1 MAWFD
6 LDQLKLSGTLCTEIG
21 KSDRSE
27 MGQSGK
33 NSVRVYVFRCAHKLG
48 HCLTELARRVCA
60 NNGHSGKPTKRLSL
74 YVTSEQA
81 TRSSHSASSAIT
93 NEMFA
98 KDPTTLASADG
109 ELRLARIPPL
119 ATLFSM
125 TAVPPTPS
133 AWHSYVENGSSP
145 SFNFFSVWTVRRCA
159 TSVEECIKK
168 APRKRG
174 AYS

>member
-1 MAWFD
+1 VAWFD

-98 KDPTTLASADG
+98 KEPNDARVGRRGVAVGPHSPIGYTFLDDRRASDA
-109 ELRLARIPPL
+109 LCMA
-119 ATLFSM
+119 
-125 TAVPPTPS
+125 
-133 AWHSYVENGSSP
+133 
-145 SFNFFSVWTVRRCA
+145 
-159 TSVEECIKK
+159 
-168 APRKRG
+168 
-174 AYS
+174 